1 MTEIIKT
8 EAVVLSKLN
17 YRDSSKIAN
26 LYTKDY
32 GRLSGII
39 KGARRSTSKV
49 GMQVDLFNHVNVV
62 LYRKESRE
70 IQLITQAD
78 LINHFPKIKNNL
90 EYLKYASAILE
101 LVNKL
106 TMEGENNSRLFNG
119 IVKILILIEKNEELP
134 GVALIKFML
143 FLLKELGYEAKFDK
157 CGICGRQLSNSE
169 RCYFHF
175 DKNVICINCAENLL
189 GLSSISPELFIFLN
203 CLTQKHGELPVSIRD
218 IDNAI
223 FFIERFI
230 KYHIPEFKGINSIH
244 LY

>member
-8 EAVVLSKLN
+8 EAVVLSKMN
-17 YRDSSKIAN
+17 YRDSSKIAH
-26 LYTKDY
+26 LFTKDY

-39 KGARRSTSKV
+39 KGARKSTSKIGV
-49 GMQVDLFNHVNVV
+49 QVDLFNHINVV

-78 LINHFPKIKNNL
+78 LINYYPNIKNNL
-90 EYLKYASAILE
+90 EHLKYASAILE
-101 LVNKL
+101 LVNRL
-106 TMEGENNSRLFNG
+106 TLEGENNSRLFNG
-119 IVKILILIEKNEELP
+119 IIKILSLIEKNDFLP
-134 GVALIKFML
+134 GIALIKFML

-157 CGICGRQLSNSE
+157 CGNCGRQLSNSE
-169 RCYFHF
+169 KSYFHF
-175 DKNVICINCAENLL
+175 DKNVICINCAENIQ

-203 CLTQKHGELPVSIRD
+203 CLNQKHGELPVSQKD